1 VPALTVRAGII
12 GDMRSLF
19 AVVGW
24 VVAAVAAIGI
34 GLAGVRA
41 IGNGI
46 TAGTGGDVLTA
57 EDAARELAA
66 APPLPSP
73 GSPSRASSG
82 TPSGSASGAV
92 PPAVMNVRVFGNAAG
107 SVQAGCLPAG
117 AKIISSSAAI
127 GYGIK
132 ESRLGPGEYAEVR
145 FDRNGGNSGKGNG
158 EVRVR
163 IRCGSDGVPAASW
176 S

>member
-1 VPALTVRAGII
+1 
-12 GDMRSLF
+12 MRSLF

-24 VVAAVAAIGI
+24 VAAAVAAIGI
-34 GLAGVRA
+34 GLTGVRA

-46 TAGTGGDVLTA
+46 TAETGGGVLTA
-57 EDAARELAA
+57 EQAERELAA
-66 APPLPSP
+66 APPLPSASP
-73 GSPSRASSG
+73 RSPSTG
-82 TPSGSASGAV
+82 PSGSASPSGDASAV
-92 PPAVMNVRVFGNAAG
+92 PEVANVRVFGNAVG

-117 AKIISSSAAI
+117 AKIVSSSAAI
-127 GYGIK
+127 GYSIK

-158 EVRVR
+158 QVRVR
-163 IRCGSDGVPAASW
+163 IRCGTDDVPVASW